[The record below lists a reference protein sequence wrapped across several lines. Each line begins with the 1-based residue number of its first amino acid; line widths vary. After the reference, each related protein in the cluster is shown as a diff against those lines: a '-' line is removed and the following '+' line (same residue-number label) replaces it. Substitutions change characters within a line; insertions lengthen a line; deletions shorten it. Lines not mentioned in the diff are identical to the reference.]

1 MNLWIIYRN
10 TFGYSKMI
18 SELFESELENYFN
31 VSMGNAE
38 IVKPSLIIDEKPDFM
53 IFGELYRQNSLNPV
67 ISWIEDF
74 SELSKSNN
82 ISIKKVAI
90 YYIVPDDLDIS
101 KIEAQP
107 IAKYFPAGSI
117 FSNPLILKIN
127 TFNGSLD
134 NQTYSLIINYIKD
147 LIEFFFYE

>member
-38 IVKPSLIIDEKPDFM
+38 LVSPSLVIDEKPDLM
-53 IFGELYRQNSLNPV
+53 IFGELIRQNSQNPV
-67 ISWIEDF
+67 INWIEKF

-82 ISIKKVAI
+82 IFIKKVAI
-90 YYIVPDDLDIS
+90 YYIVPDNLDIS
-101 KIEAQP
+101 KNGVKQLAM
-107 IAKYFPAGSI
+107 YFPAGSF

-134 NQTYSLIINYIKD
+134 NQIYSLIINYVKD
-147 LIEFFFYE
+147 LIEFFFHE